1 MIPLDQQE
9 RYRDL
14 YRSLRPGYENGV
26 SVFAELV
33 GRHITPQT
41 RVLDA
46 GCGRGGVIERY
57 CSEARQVIGVDAD
70 LVSLQEHRCLTQL
83 IQGDL
88 ERLPFVDGCFDL
100 VLCSWVVEHLTSP
113 DVAFG
118 ELARVLR
125 AGGHL
130 LLLTPNAWNYVTI
143 AQRLVPGRLQHRLTR
158 AVYGRDDRDTFPVA
172 YKANTRRSLEGS
184 LRRTGFLNE
193 EFHLVGDPSYIAGNE
208 ILFRLAVAWE
218 RITDWG
224 PLRQT
229 KVHLVGS
236 YVKG

>member
-14 YRSLRPGYENGV
+14 YRRLRPGYEDGV
-26 SVFAELV
+26 SVYAGLV
-33 GRHITPQT
+33 GRHITARS

-57 CSEARQVIGVDAD
+57 WKGARQAVGVDAD
-70 LVSLQEHRCLTQL
+70 LASLREHRCLTQL
-83 IQGDL
+83 VLGDL
-88 ERLPFVDGCFDL
+88 TGLPFEDGCFDL
-100 VLCSWVVEHLTSP
+100 VLCSWVVEHLTDP
-113 DVAFG
+113 DQVFD

-125 AGGHL
+125 RGGQL

-172 YKANTRRSLEGS
+172 YGANSRRSLE
-184 LRRTGFLNE
+184 RRLKRAGFLNV
-193 EFHLVGDPSYIAGNE
+193 EFHLVGDPSYVAWNE
-208 ILFRLAVAWE
+208 RLFRLAAAWE

-224 PLRQT
+224 PLRNT
-229 KVHLVGS
+229 KVHLVAS

>member
-1 MIPLDQQE
+1 VIPLDQQE

-14 YRSLRPGYENGV
+14 YRSLRPGYEDGV
-26 SVFAELV
+26 SVFAKLV
-33 GRHITPQT
+33 GRHTTPQT

-57 CSEARQVIGVDAD
+57 WNETRHTVGVDAD
-70 LVSLQEHRCLTQL
+70 LASLQEHRCLTQL
-83 IQGDL
+83 VHGDL
-88 ERLPFVDGCFDL
+88 ERLPFVDGSFDL
-100 VLCSWVVEHLTSP
+100 ILCSWVVEHLTSP
-113 DVAFG
+113 GEVFG

-125 AGGHL
+125 TGGHL
-130 LLLTPNAWNYVTI
+130 LLLTPNAWNYVTM

-158 AVYGRDDRDTFPVA
+158 RIYGRDERDTFPVA
-172 YKANTRRSLEGS
+172 YKANTRRSLEGH
-184 LRRTGFLNE
+184 LRHAGFLNE
-193 EFHLVGDPSYIAGNE
+193 EFHLVGDPSYVAGNE

-224 PLRQT
+224 PLKHT